1 MDVPVWIQRDAFAS
15 KNLKFNYLEH
25 SCTDGI
31 EYQVVAVA
39 IATEKQN
46 WKGEQNKTEASA
58 MQFISLIMSFSVENL
73 MFQPPFSYPS

>member
-1 MDVPVWIQRDAFAS
+1 MIIETIAL
-15 KNLKFNYLEH
+15 KETLKFNYLEH

-46 WKGEQNKTEASA
+46 
-58 MQFISLIMSFSVENL
+58 
-73 MFQPPFSYPS
+73 